1 MKNPKEP
8 ADAKAARL
16 RERRLAELDRNSA
29 TQQLATGLTSDIR
42 GTYGN
47 RVSMFGLAPSVARM
61 PSVTP
66 GSLFGFKPVAGLSRA
81 NRSAK

>member
-1 MKNPKEP
+1 MKTPKEP

-47 RVSMFGLAPSVARM
+47 RVSMFGMSNVAPM
-61 PSVTP
+61 PSVRP
-66 GSLFGFKPVAGLSRA
+66 GSIFGLKPVTGLRSG
-81 NRSAK
+81 NRSDK

>member
-1 MKNPKEP
+1 MKTPKEP

-47 RVSMFGLAPSVARM
+47 RVSMFGMSSVAPM
-61 PSVTP
+61 PSVRP
-66 GSLFGFKPVAGLSRA
+66 GSIFGLKPIAGLSRE

>member
-1 MKNPKEP
+1 MKTPKEP
-8 ADAKAARL
+8 ADAKAERL
-16 RERRLAELDRNSA
+16 RERRLAELDRNQA

-47 RVSMFGLAPSVARM
+47 RVSMFGMSSVARM

-66 GSLFGFKPVAGLSRA
+66 GSLFGFKPVKGLSRE

>member
-1 MKNPKEP
+1 MKTPKEP

-47 RVSMFGLAPSVARM
+47 RVSMFGMKSSVAPM
-61 PSVTP
+61 PSVRP
-66 GSLFGFKPVAGLSRA
+66 GSIFGLKTLD
-81 NRSAK
+81 RSPK